1 MGTLLLAKS
10 PQWGLA
16 TDGRGFY
23 VFGFEIYF
31 YAICI
36 VCGMIAAAALAAL
49 LMKRRNMAPDFIFTL
64 FVFCIPAAI
73 IGARFFSCITDPN
86 LGIARFFDFRDGG
99 LSITGGVIGGVGA
112 GLVVCLVKK
121 VNFLRAAD
129 CVVICILLGQAV
141 GRLGNYFNQEVF
153 GAEVTNP
160 SLQWAPFAVYIN
172 DLGGWYYAF
181 CFYEMFIN
189 LIGFAL
195 LYAAAWFWKKKPNG
209 IFTCLYFVW
218 YGTVRACMEP
228 YRYEAYILDK
238 GGIMWS
244 EVLWILLLAGGL
256 VGIAILLFVNY
267 RKEGALFGSKKG
279 DPCGITKFLSPNKNE
294 QPYYSKINI
303 FGLNYPLPPLKEE
316 KQYQKMQKKADRLT
330 QRAATEEE
338 KLAAEKAQRDALE
351 AKTAAENAVEA
362 RKERLLEEAR
372 AAEAQATHA
381 RGEADCAAEEVK
393 TAEERIALARDEVNR
408 AEEEDA
414 EVRAILGRD
423 EVNRAVANA
432 KRLKRVLKRLDKKA
446 KRLEEKARIAVTVAA
461 KTETAETAS

>member
-1 MGTLLLAKS
+1 MGTLLLAGK
-10 PQWGLA
+10 WGLA
-16 TDGRGFY
+16 SDGRGFY

-73 IGARFFSCITDPN
+73 IGARLFSCVTDPN
-86 LGIARFFDFRDGG
+86 IGIALFFDFRDGG

-112 GLVVCLVKK
+112 GLAVCLVKK

-160 SLQWAPFAVYIN
+160 SQQWAPFAVYID

-189 LIGFAL
+189 MIGFAL
-195 LYAAAWFWKKKPNG
+195 LYAAAWYWKKKPNG
-209 IFTCLYFVW
+209 VFTCLYFVW

-228 YRYEAYILDK
+228 FRYEAYILDK

-267 RKEGALFGSKKG
+267 RKEGALIGSKNG
-279 DPCGITKFLSPNKNE
+279 DSCGITAFLSPNKNE
-294 QPYYSKINI
+294 QPYFSKINM

-316 KQYQKMQKKADRLT
+316 KKYQKIKKKADRLT
-330 QRAATEEE
+330 QQATTEE
-338 KLAAEKAQRDALE
+338 KKIAAENAQRDALE
-351 AKTAAENAVEA
+351 AKAASDNAVEA
-362 RKERLLEEAR
+362 RKERLLGEAR
-372 AAEAQATHA
+372 DAEEQATRA
-381 RGEADCAAEEVK
+381 RGRADCAAEEVK
-393 TAEERIALARDEVNR
+393 TAEERTAIARNEVCRAEEEGAEVRAILARDEVNR
-408 AEEEDA
+408 ATA
-414 EVRAILGRD
+414 KV
-423 EVNRAVANA
+423 

-446 KRLEEKARIAVTVAA
+446 KRLEEKAKIAATVAA
-461 KTETAETAS
+461 KTETAA